1 MSKRGRPASDGA
13 SVELSIVPTGAAGN
27 AAAQIATTPP
37 VTEAPSSPPQGS
49 VESAT
54 IEQIAEAL
62 RVTQDSPLPDTVH
75 HALYLSPEELS
86 DLHSTR
92 DFIQLLRSKSVDVA
106 RIQSSIKYEYELE
119 SLQIEL
125 VKLQRWV
132 QETGKRLAI
141 LFEGRDAAG
150 KGGTIRRFIEH
161 LNPRAMRVVALPKP
175 TAEETGQW
183 YFQRY
188 MKQLPNAGEIVFF
201 DRSWYNRAVVEPVN
215 DFCTKDEYDRFM
227 QQVPEFEHMLFED
240 GILLV
245 KFWFS
250 ISRDVQAARFES
262 RRSNPLKQWK
272 LSPLDSRAQEL
283 WDAYSRH
290 KEAMFSRTHT
300 SFSPWIIVKANNKR
314 RARLESM
321 RYLLSQID
329 YLGREKARVSLIPD
343 PNVIMRFHRRA
354 VKID

>member
-1 MSKRGRPASDGA
+1 VKKRFQPAGA
-13 SVELSIVPTGAAGN
+13 AAVELSVVPTIGAEGGSRTPQDEGAQAGTAEQMADVLDATREVPF
-27 AAAQIATTPP
+27 AANPP
-37 VTEAPSSPPQGS
+37 P
-49 VESAT
+49 
-54 IEQIAEAL
+54 
-62 RVTQDSPLPDTVH
+62 
-75 HALYLSPEELS
+75 ALYLSAEEIS
-86 DLHSTR
+86 DLHSAR
-92 DFIQLLRSKSVDVA
+92 DFIQLLRSKSFDA
-106 RIQSSIKYEYELE
+106 SKIQSSIKYEYELE

-132 QETGKRLAI
+132 QETGKRIAI

-175 TAEETGQW
+175 TEEEMGQW

-215 DFCTKDEYDRFM
+215 EFCTKDQYDRFM

-250 ISRDVQAARFES
+250 ISHEVQLARFTS
-262 RRSNPLKQWK
+262 RANNPLKQWK
-272 LSPLDSRAQEL
+272 LSPLDSKAQAL
-283 WDAYSRH
+283 WDSYTKY
-290 KEAMFSRTHT
+290 KEVMFSRTHT
-300 SFSPWIIVKANNKR
+300 SFSPWIIVQANNKR

-321 RYLLSQID
+321 RYVLSTID
-329 YLGREKARVSLIPD
+329 YEGRNQARVSLFPD
-343 PNVIMRFHRRA
+343 PNVITRFHRGA